1 MGYKKISMVNKN
13 ILEEPGG
20 AILITKAELQR
31 LYRVIREKEQE
42 LVQLR
47 AENLKL
53 NYYLCRSKPDNSS
66 IKF

>member
-20 AILITKAELQR
+20 AVLITKAELQR